1 MYKIDKLKNGLTLIT
16 LNLPHLDSVTSL
28 VAIGAGSRHETKN
41 ISGISHFLEHM
52 FFKGSKKYPTAEMIA
67 SLVDGIGAINN
78 AGTEKEWTDYWIKSD
93 ARHIEMSMDILSS
106 MIKEPLF
113 DAEEIEKEKGVIIE
127 EIRMYH
133 DMPSV
138 YVEVLFEELLFGD
151 QPLGWD
157 IAGEEE
163 IVKSL
168 KREDFIKYMD
178 SHYDPHNMALV
189 FAGKLPKD
197 IKELSEK
204 YFGDLP
210 KKEMHNFQPA
220 KSPDEKK
227 SKVRVFYKD
236 TDQAH
241 LSLGVEGFSR
251 DDPKRYASEL
261 LGVILGE
268 GSSSRLF
275 VQIRERRGLAY
286 HIGADTHSFKDTGI
300 FRISGALKV
309 EKLEEGLRII
319 LEEIKKTV
327 NEKVTEGE
335 LQKAKEMVRGRIALR
350 SESTNFLAEH
360 FGTEQ
365 VIDKEIESFDDYLKK
380 IDAVTQDDIL
390 KIAKELLGEKA
401 LSLQLI
407 GPFKSASKFE
417 MLLKE

>member
-275 VQIRERRGLAY
+275 VQIR
-286 HIGADTHSFKDTGI
+286 
-300 FRISGALKV
+300 
-309 EKLEEGLRII
+309 
-319 LEEIKKTV
+319 
-327 NEKVTEGE
+327 
-335 LQKAKEMVRGRIALR
+335 
-350 SESTNFLAEH
+350 
-360 FGTEQ
+360 
-365 VIDKEIESFDDYLKK
+365 
-380 IDAVTQDDIL
+380 
-390 KIAKELLGEKA
+390 GEKRIG
-401 LSLQLI
+401 LSHWCRYSQL
-407 GPFKSASKFE
+407 
-417 MLLKE
+417 